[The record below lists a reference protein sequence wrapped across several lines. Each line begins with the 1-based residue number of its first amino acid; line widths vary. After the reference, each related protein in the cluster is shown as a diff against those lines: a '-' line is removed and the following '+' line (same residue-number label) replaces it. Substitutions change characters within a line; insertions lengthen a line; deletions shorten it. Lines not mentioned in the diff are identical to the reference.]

1 MAVESKRRFGAV
13 VLAVAV
19 FIVGVPAIAA
29 LLFFPVM
36 YLAGAHTGV
45 LSGPPAGAVWVAG
58 VAAAIRSG
66 VKASRMISSCVALRS
81 GRYLPVASFSV
92 GGAVVARRRS
102 TSSTLALVSGDNVAR
117 NCSTDSTPCFL

>member
-58 VAAAIRSG
+58 VAAAIL
-66 VKASRMISSCVALRS
+66 VPAWL
-81 GRYLPVASFSV
+81 
-92 GGAVVARRRS
+92 AVRTYRRVLNS
-102 TSSTLALVSGDNVAR
+102 AAFATR
-117 NCSTDSTPCFL
+117 N

>member
-1 MAVESKRRFGAV
+1 MPADSKRRFVAV

-45 LSGPPAGAVWVAG
+45 LSGPLAGAVWAAG
-58 VAAAIRSG
+58 VAAAIL
-66 VKASRMISSCVALRS
+66 VPAWL
-81 GRYLPVASFSV
+81 
-92 GGAVVARRRS
+92 AVRTYRRILNPAAAAR
-102 TSSTLALVSGDNVAR
+102 
-117 NCSTDSTPCFL
+117 